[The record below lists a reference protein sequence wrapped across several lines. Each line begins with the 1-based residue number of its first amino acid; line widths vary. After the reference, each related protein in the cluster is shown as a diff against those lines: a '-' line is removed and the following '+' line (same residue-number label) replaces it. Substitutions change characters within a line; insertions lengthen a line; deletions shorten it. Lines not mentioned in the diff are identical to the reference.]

1 MRKIFLLVSI
11 VSFLFLINFSFTSA
25 LQIQTYSNYSKGENF
40 VAKVAGTFYVR
51 PNVEDNVFFYR
62 DNLSTSFDK
71 KMFKLDDHNYIIYF
85 NIPLYKQAG
94 EYSLIIYDGRENTT
108 KNFDLMDKS
117 ASFQII
123 PAFYVPLNSSYN
135 LTLKNLKD
143 KPVEINY
150 GLKGTE
156 MKSINLSYLN
166 EEKNV
171 TLETYGGNKFENVL
185 FSTTGENYSLL
196 VYSNLSQTN
205 FPNND
210 QTVNK
215 TNGTKD
221 NNTDGGSF
229 WDFFG
234 GSDNGTKENG
244 TIKQNQTNFN
254 QTNETN
260 QTNNTVGNSLQTCDE
275 MSLPICQSNETC
287 DGSYVDGQDAQC
299 CNGNCVAPK
308 EKSSAWGTIGWI
320 LIGIVVLFLAW
331 FFLFKFKKARRTPGK
346 LFKK

>member
-1 MRKIFLLVSI
+1 MKKIFLLISFVF
-11 VSFLFLINFSFTSA
+11 FLFLINFSLTSA
-25 LQIQTYSNYSKGENF
+25 LQIQTYSNYSRGENF
-40 VAKVAGTFYVR
+40 IAKVTGTFYLR
-51 PNVEDNVFFYR
+51 PNVNDDVFFYR

-94 EYSLIIYDGRENTT
+94 KYSIVFNNGRENTT
-108 KNFDLMDKS
+108 KNFDLMNKS

-123 PAFYVPLNSSYN
+123 PAFYVPLNYSYN

-150 GLKGTE
+150 GLKGTK
-156 MKSINLSYLN
+156 MKSINLSYMG
-166 EEKNV
+166 EEKKI
-171 TLETYGGNKFENVL
+171 TLQTYGGNNLEEIL
-185 FSTTGENYSLL
+185 FSTSEENYSTLI
-196 VYSNLSQTN
+196 YSNLSQTN
-205 FPNND
+205 FPSDN
-210 QTVNK
+210 Q
-215 TNGTKD
+215 TNGTKE
-221 NNTDGGSF
+221 NGTDSWSF

-234 GSDNGTKENG
+234 GSDNGTKENN
-244 TIKQNQTNFN
+244 TTKQNQTNFN

-308 EKSSAWGTIGWI
+308 KSSSAWGTIGWI
-320 LIGIVVLFLAW
+320 LIGVVVLFLAW

-346 LFKK
+346 LFRK